1 MKESKYSSYDDLPLM
16 LNVQMIADVLG
27 ISRSKA
33 YELVSSAGFPALKLG
48 NRIIVPREQFVEWV
62 RQSTKK

>member
-1 MKESKYSSYDDLPLM
+1 MKESKYNSYGDLPLM

-33 YELVSSAGFPALKLG
+33 YELVSSNGFPSLKLG

-62 RQSTKK
+62 RKSVGQ